1 MNKNKRILFVTQE
14 SVVHPVQG
22 DIINSG
28 DFVYFTAGASFF
40 YKQNVQ
46 YLSEHEVRIHLYKN
60 ADYVKDNFD
69 IVITMHSDLF
79 RESYYDWL
87 TDVTELYSRF
97 KVPIYVFGVCLNTL
111 EVNYEVN
118 FSERLN
124 IAVKKFVSLILNSGG
139 DLTLRGSF
147 TQYYLEKLGFK
158 NLFVSGCPSLFMRGE
173 NAVIS
178 TKRVDKD
185 SFNPC
190 FNANAAQNIPSRF
203 YEEYPKSKYVDQYY
217 YLDFM
222 YEPWKL
228 TEARL
233 RKIRPIVRKL
243 YLQSRLIGDKNYAM
257 WIKKI
262 QKEEVNF
269 FYGRK
274 LHGNIVGLQYNIP
287 CFIVPIDT
295 RVREV
300 CDFYSIPNIFNTD
313 FNEEKDDLYEL
324 YKSLDFSEF
333 NSKYKQSYKAFED
346 YLKKHGIPNNLG
358 DSTDYFS
365 LLNSFDYYDFENDER
380 VITAKKRAISII
392 EKINSE
398 E

>member
-1 MNKNKRILFVTQE
+1 M
-14 SVVHPVQG
+14 
-22 DIINSG
+22 D
-28 DFVYFTAGASFF
+28 
-40 YKQNVQ
+40 
-46 YLSEHEVRIHLYKN
+46 
-60 ADYVKDNFD
+60 
-69 IVITMHSDLF
+69 
-79 RESYYDWL
+79 
-87 TDVTELYSRF
+87 
-97 KVPIYVFGVCLNTL
+97 
-111 EVNYEVN
+111 
-118 FSERLN
+118 
-124 IAVKKFVSLILNSGG
+124 
-139 DLTLRGSF
+139 
-147 TQYYLEKLGFK
+147 
-158 NLFVSGCPSLFMRGE
+158 
-173 NAVIS
+173 
-178 TKRVDKD
+178 
-185 SFNPC
+185 
-190 FNANAAQNIPSRF
+190 
-203 YEEYPKSKYVDQYY
+203 
-217 YLDFM
+217 
-222 YEPWKL
+222 
-228 TEARL
+228 
-233 RKIRPIVRKL
+233 
-243 YLQSRLIGDKNYAM
+243 
-257 WIKKI
+257 KKI

-346 YLKKHGIPNNLG
+346 YLEKHGIPNNLG